1 MIAVT
6 IQRGWFHSC
15 SNMCVSN
22 RNSSSMEIQNNP
34 DVSPTAWHNRDVVLL
49 HKRSVAVCIQLVH
62 SSPCTLLSF
71 LSQQQENIVQVW
83 LLGGGWKLLFP
94 DNQIRCI
101 IFSRRS
107 TSQHCWGEGGGGGER
122 MGAHEGSIENPPT
135 VRASHQVYGQPS
147 RTDKKVKI
155 VYCLLSKHFRGLS

>member
-34 DVSPTAWHNRDVVLL
+34 DVSPTAWHNHAVVLL
-49 HKRSVAVCIQLVH
+49 HKRSVTVCIPLVH
-62 SSPCTLLSF
+62 SSLCTLLSF
-71 LSQQQENIVQVW
+71 LSQQQESIVQVW

-101 IFSRRS
+101 IFLEKNYF
-107 TSQHCWGEGGGGGER
+107 TALLGGVGVGGR

>member
-6 IQRGWFHSC
+6 IQWGWFHSC
-15 SNMCVSN
+15 SNMCVSH

-34 DVSPTAWHNRDVVLL
+34 DVSPTAWHNQDVVLL

-62 SSPCTLLSF
+62 SSLCTLLSF
-71 LSQQQENIVQVW
+71 LSQQQESIAKVSASVTFRWRLEAVISRQPDQMYYIFEKKYFTA
-83 LLGGGWKLLFP
+83 LL
-94 DNQIRCI
+94 
-101 IFSRRS
+101 
-107 TSQHCWGEGGGGGER
+107 GGGER

>member
-6 IQRGWFHSC
+6 IQWGWFHSC
-15 SNMCVSN
+15 SNMCVSH

-34 DVSPTAWHNRDVVLL
+34 DVSPTAWHNQDVVLL

-62 SSPCTLLSF
+62 SSLCTLLSF
-71 LSQQQENIVQVW
+71 LSQQQESIVQVW

-101 IFSRRS
+101 IFLRRS
-107 TSQHCWGEGGGGGER
+107 TSQHCWGGGER